1 MISVIRAFQYV
12 CDGMQI
18 IWAQMLIPY
27 DKNMEVWSMDL
38 TLSTKLDLDF
48 IITNFIITRRQLTIV
63 TMSK

>member
-38 TLSTKLDLDF
+38 TLS
-48 IITNFIITRRQLTIV
+48 RPTIDNSDNEQIV
-63 TMSK
+63 NWFL